1 MSTITS
7 PFWQAVDDE
16 VAALVTVQPT
26 TAAQVVAILRVYDPA
41 DADARGADA
50 VFSAEGREISLH
62 ELLAGAG
69 WFAEPLG
76 EDCHLLHNV
85 ETGSRLG
92 LYGDLVY
99 AEPETHTRTA

>member
-7 PFWQAVDDE
+7 PFRQAVDDE
-16 VAALVTVQPT
+16 VAALATVQPT
-26 TAAQVVAILRVYDPA
+26 TAAQVVAILRVYDPG

-50 VFSAEGREISLH
+50 VFSAGGQVTLP

-99 AEPETHTRTA
+99 AEPETYTRTA